1 MRAWGNW
8 LDPIDLKSIALCIPV
23 RVRVPAPKNDAPLI
37 KSGYNAGLISRFS
50 GFKSQRGYQVL
61 GDVAEWP
68 KAAGC

>member
-23 RVRVPAPKNDAPLI
+23 RVRVPAPKNYASIAQLVSCKRLIIARFLVRVQVEAPNI
-37 KSGYNAGLISRFS
+37 
-50 GFKSQRGYQVL
+50 